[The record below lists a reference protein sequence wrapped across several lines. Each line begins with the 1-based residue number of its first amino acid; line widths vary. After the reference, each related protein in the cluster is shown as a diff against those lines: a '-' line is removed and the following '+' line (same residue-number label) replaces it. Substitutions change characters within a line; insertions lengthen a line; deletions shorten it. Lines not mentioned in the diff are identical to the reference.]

1 MKATAHK
8 IDNSSVTV
16 DAERLLLAGANYDT
30 VLAFLRDHGFGKL
43 DSIKFLCNAAKM
55 TLSDAK
61 QLVHDSAAWKDT
73 FKRDERLHDSL
84 MRALADL
91 GPIQS
96 SSGSGR

>member
-43 DSIKFLCNAAKM
+43 DSIKFLCNAAKTDLKRRQTVSSRQRSVEGHLYSAMSACM
-55 TLSDAK
+55 T
-61 QLVHDSAAWKDT
+61 
-73 FKRDERLHDSL
+73 R
-84 MRALADL
+84 
-91 GPIQS
+91 
-96 SSGSGR
+96 